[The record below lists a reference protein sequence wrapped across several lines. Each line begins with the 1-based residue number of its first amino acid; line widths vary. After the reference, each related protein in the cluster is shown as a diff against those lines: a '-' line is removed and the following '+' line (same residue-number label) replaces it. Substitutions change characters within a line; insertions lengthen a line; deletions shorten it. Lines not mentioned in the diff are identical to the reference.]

1 MAPNCTPVEPT
12 LGGGDPFHEHELR
25 TNKIDDFSKGGDWT
39 KVNPWRSTGFAS
51 RGTLCGIISGS
62 DIAFPDPPTTAYNV
76 LKAGPGT
83 CSIALN
89 SLLFSSVALIS
100 LLAPLIRH
108 TIITRMQ
115 FRTRRM
121 ISSSDWVHLR
131 KSNRKRRDLSSSV
144 CDKIVLAGMLLFLS
158 FSSEE
163 ANACC
168 NCLAPSK
175 DCTRM

>member
-12 LGGGDPFHEHELR
+12 LGGGDPFHDHELR

-39 KVNPWRSTGFAS
+39 KVNPWRSTGHAS

-83 CSIALN
+83 SSIALN

-144 CDKIVLAGMLLFLS
+144 CDKIALAAMLLFLS
-158 FSSEE
+158 FSFKG

-168 NCLAPSK
+168 NCLTPSK
-175 DCTRM
+175 DCTQM